1 MSSSIQTTFAE
12 IYFYPWKSF
21 QMFFSFTTLL
31 DSRDSRAIIT
41 HLLAGWKLAI
51 FQEIYHTIH
60 GTGSSHTIY
69 GTGIFTYIWLI
80 FMMHVGKYTRYTS
93 PMDASWGF
101 LNPAK
106 QPKRLPP
113 GIFICLVGDP
123 QANPL
128 FAIVTGE
135 GGIRIEPCKLV
146 CGLVSNP
153 EKLKKMSRNPSIFF
167 FSERPT
173 TEVIQRLELFTRWA
187 QKTAISRAIY
197 NCTNL

>member
-1 MSSSIQTTFAE
+1 MFFSYRLKPLPRYTCISGNVCMSSSIQTTSAE
-12 IYFYPWKSF
+12 IFVST
-21 QMFFSFTTLL
+21 FSFTTLL

-69 GTGIFTYIWLI
+69 GTGIFTY
-80 FMMHVGKYTRYTS
+80 MYHKNTS

-106 QPKRLPP
+106 PPKRLPP

-135 GGIRIEPCKLV
+135 GGIRIEPCKL
-146 CGLVSNP
+146 
-153 EKLKKMSRNPSIFF
+153 
-167 FSERPT
+167 
-173 TEVIQRLELFTRWA
+173 
-187 QKTAISRAIY
+187 
-197 NCTNL
+197 